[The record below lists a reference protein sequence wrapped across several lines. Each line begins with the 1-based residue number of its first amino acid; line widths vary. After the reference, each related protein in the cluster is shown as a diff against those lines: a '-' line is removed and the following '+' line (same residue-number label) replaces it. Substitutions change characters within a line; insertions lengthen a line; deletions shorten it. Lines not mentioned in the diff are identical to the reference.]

1 MLGFLS
7 DLDGVI
13 LNSEPTHVAIEQAI
27 CADFGLTV
35 PPEEW
40 HRYVGMP
47 MRDIFADI
55 LKRHGGGLTADGC
68 PAVEALVAEKR
79 RRYIELAPDQV
90 KFMAGAEAFLKG
102 MRAGF
107 KYTGLVTSSGR
118 DMVSRMSEVFG
129 FGRFFDTT
137 ITLDDVGRPKPDPA
151 PYRLAAANL
160 GLRTAQCYA
169 LEDSVHGVASANAAG
184 CWTLALCTTVK
195 NHRDLTNAG
204 ARHLFD
210 SIEELRRFLGV

>member
-13 LNSEPTHVAIEQAI
+13 LDSEPTHVEIEQAI
-27 CADFGLTV
+27 CADFGLVV

-40 HRYVGMP
+40 HRFVGMP
-47 MRDIFADI
+47 MRDIFEDV
-55 LKRHGGGLTADGC
+55 LRHFGGGLKTSNC
-68 PAVEALVAEKR
+68 PAVDALVAEKR
-79 RRYIELAPDQV
+79 RRYIEVAPGRV
-90 KFMAGAEAFLKG
+90 KYLAGAQDFLKG

-107 KYTGLVTSSGR
+107 KFTGLVTSSGR
-118 DMVSRMSEVFG
+118 DMVTRMSEAFG
-129 FGRFFDTT
+129 FGKFFDQVV
-137 ITLDDVGRPKPDPA
+137 TLDDVCRAKPDPA
-151 PYRLAAANL
+151 PYRLAAAHL

-184 CWTLALCTTVK
+184 CWTLALTTTVK
-195 NHRDLTNAG
+195 DHRQLTKAG

-210 SIEELRRFLGV
+210 NIPEVRKFLGV